1 MLLQILAY
9 VYLGLAA
16 LMFLFFGAILVLAP
30 EKLESW
36 VGVKATTPQGRTEL
50 RAFYGG
56 LEIGLGL
63 FCVACLQQP
72 SWFQAGLAGAG
83 WACAGLAFG
92 RLVGWRI
99 DSSRNRQQIVYWLVE
114 LTFGVCGISLSMA

>member
-1 MLLQILAY
+1 LKRVLLQLLAY

-16 LMFLFFGAILVLAP
+16 LMFLGFGAILVLAP

-36 VGVKATTPQGRTEL
+36 SGLKATTPQGLTEL

-56 LEIGLGL
+56 LEIRLGL
-63 FCVACLQQP
+63 FCIACLDKP
-72 SWFQAGLAGAG
+72 MWFQAGLAGAG

-92 RLVGWRI
+92 RLVGCRI
-99 DSSRNRQQIVYWLVE
+99 ARSRNRQRVDY
-114 LTFGVCGISLSMA
+114 